1 MHTSRSSQSSAGWA
15 SSTSSSDG
23 SRIGSDTRGRL
34 SWRLWAVVPVLLLAL
49 VVGAVVTAGSSLV
62 DLVGSNPPPA
72 DQFDIRRV
80 EFSPGEIRILVRNPQ
95 RDDLTIANVNVDDA
109 IVPYAVDGPDTL
121 GRLRSATIVVPF
133 QWVEN
138 DPITVGVTSSTGI
151 QTVKEVPAAVET
163 PEPSVEGFFGYALIG
178 LLVGVLPI
186 ALGLL
191 WLPALRQAGPV
202 WLATFMAFTAGLL
215 TFLGV
220 EALTESFELQ
230 AALPSSLGG
239 AGLVLLG
246 VALSFLGMT
255 ALAGR
260 LTGGSEATGVTL
272 ALLIAIGI
280 GLHNLG
286 EGLAIGASFA
296 LGELQLGAFL
306 IVGFMIH
313 NVTEGLGIA
322 TPVAKTRISVLA
334 LAGLAVVAGAPA
346 ILGTWIGGYLSS
358 DVLGALFFAIAAG
371 AALQVVV
378 EVGRY
383 VARTAPGGL
392 RSGHAIAG
400 FIVGIATMYVTG
412 VLVGIAFGNRRL
424 TAANPGFTTTGL

>member
-1 MHTSRSSQSSAGWA
+1 MEAGSAA
-15 SSTSSSDG
+15 TP
-23 SRIGSDTRGRL
+23 RGRL

-109 IVPYAVDGPDTL
+109 IVPYLVDGPDTL

-151 QTVKEVPAAVET
+151 QTVKEVPAAVVT

-412 VLVGIAFGNRRL
+412 VLVA
-424 TAANPGFTTTGL
+424 

>member
-1 MHTSRSSQSSAGWA
+1 MEAGSATQPG
-15 SSTSSSDG
+15 G
-23 SRIGSDTRGRL
+23 VN
-34 SWRLWAVVPVLLLAL
+34 WRVWAVVPVVLLAL
-49 VVGAVVTAGSSLV
+49 AVGVVVSAGSSLV

-72 DQFDIRRV
+72 DRFDVRRV
-80 EFSPGEIRILVRNPQ
+80 EFSSGEIRIVVRNPQ
-95 RDDLTIANVNVDDA
+95 RDALTIASVTVDDA
-109 IVPYAVDGPDTL
+109 IVPFSVDGSTTL
-121 GRLRSATIVVPF
+121 GRLRSSTVVVPF

-138 DPITVGVTSSTGI
+138 DPISVGVTSSSGVE
-151 QTVKEVPAAVET
+151 TVKEIAAAVAT
-163 PEPSVEGFFGYALIG
+163 PQPSLRGFFGYALIG
-178 LLVGVLPI
+178 LLVGVVPVG
-186 ALGLL
+186 LGLL
-191 WLPALRQAGPV
+191 WLPALRQAGAV
-202 WLATFMAFTAGLL
+202 WLAAFMAFTAGLL
-215 TFLGV
+215 SFLGV
-220 EALTESFELQ
+220 EALTEAFDLQ
-230 AALPSSLGG
+230 ASLPAALGG

-260 LTGGSEATGVTL
+260 LTKGGTAAGLTL
-272 ALLIAIGI
+272 ALLIAVGI

-296 LGELQLGAFL
+296 IGELQLGTFL

-322 TPVAKTRISVLA
+322 TPVARSKITFLV
-334 LAGLAVVAGAPA
+334 LAGLALVAGAPA
-346 ILGTWIGGYLSS
+346 IVGAWIGGYASS

-371 AALQVVV
+371 AAFQVVV

-400 FIVGIATMYVTG
+400 FLAGIATMYVTG
-412 VLVGIAFGNRRL
+412 VFVA
-424 TAANPGFTTTGL
+424 

>member
-1 MHTSRSSQSSAGWA
+1 MEAGSAA
-15 SSTSSSDG
+15 TPH
-23 SRIGSDTRGRL
+23 GRRL
-34 SWRLWAVVPVLLLAL
+34 NWRLWAVVPVLLLAL
-49 VVGAVVTAGSSLV
+49 AVGAVVTAGSSLV

-109 IVPYAVDGPDTL
+109 IVPYTVEGPTTL

-133 QWVEN
+133 EWVEN

-151 QTVKEVPAAVET
+151 QTVKEIPAAVET
-163 PEPSVEGFFGYALIG
+163 PEPSVKGFFGYALIG

-186 ALGLL
+186 AFGLL

-202 WLATFMAFTAGLL
+202 WLATFMAFTGGLL

-239 AGLVLLG
+239 AGIVLLG

-255 ALAGR
+255 ALSGR
-260 LTGGSEATGVTL
+260 LAGGSAASGLTL

-296 LGELQLGAFL
+296 IGELQLGAFL

-322 TPVAKTRISVLA
+322 TPVAKMRVSVLA

-346 ILGTWIGGYLSS
+346 ILGAWIGGYLTS
-358 DVLGALFFAIAAG
+358 DVLGTLFFAIAAG

-383 VARTAPGGL
+383 VARTAPGGV

-400 FIVGIATMYVTG
+400 FIAGIAAMYVTG
-412 VLVGIAFGNRRL
+412 VLVA
-424 TAANPGFTTTGL
+424 

>member
-1 MHTSRSSQSSAGWA
+1 M
-15 SSTSSSDG
+15 
-23 SRIGSDTRGRL
+23 
-34 SWRLWAVVPVLLLAL
+34 VPVLLLAI
-49 VVGAVVTAGSSLV
+49 VVGVVVSAGSSLV

-72 DQFDIRRV
+72 DRFDVRRV
-80 EFSPGEIRILVRNPQ
+80 EFSSGEIRIVVRNPQ
-95 RDDLTIANVNVDDA
+95 RDELTIASVTVDDA
-109 IVPYAVDGPDTL
+109 IVPFSVDGPTTL
-121 GRLRSATIVVPF
+121 GRLRSSTIVVPF

-138 DPITVGVTSSTGI
+138 DPISVGVTSSSGI
-151 QTVKEVPAAVET
+151 ETVKEIAAAVET
-163 PEPSVEGFFGYALIG
+163 PQPSLGGFFGYALIG
-178 LLVGVLPI
+178 LLVGVVPI

-191 WLPALRQAGPV
+191 WLPALRQAGAV

-215 TFLGV
+215 SFLGV
-220 EALTESFELQ
+220 EALTEAFDLQ
-230 AALPSSLGG
+230 AALPAALGG

-260 LTGGSEATGVTL
+260 LTKGGTARGPTL
-272 ALLIAIGI
+272 ALLVAVGI

-296 LGELQLGAFL
+296 IGELQLGTFL

-322 TPVAKTRISVLA
+322 TPLAKSRVTVLTLAALA
-334 LAGLAVVAGAPA
+334 LVAGAPA
-346 ILGTWIGGYLSS
+346 ILGSWLGGYTSS

-371 AALQVVV
+371 AAFQVVV

-400 FIVGIATMYVTG
+400 FVAGIATMYVTG
-412 VLVGIAFGNRRL
+412 VLVA
-424 TAANPGFTTTGL
+424 

>member
-1 MHTSRSSQSSAGWA
+1 MEARSAA
-15 SSTSSSDG
+15 TPH
-23 SRIGSDTRGRL
+23 GRRL
-34 SWRLWAVVPVLLLAL
+34 NWRLWAVVPVLLLAL
-49 VVGAVVTAGSSLV
+49 AVGAVVTAGSSLV

-109 IVPYAVDGPDTL
+109 IVPYSVDGPTTL

-133 QWVEN
+133 EWVEN

-151 QTVKEVPAAVET
+151 QTVKEIPAAVET
-163 PEPSVEGFFGYALIG
+163 PEPSVKGFFGYALIG

-239 AGLVLLG
+239 AGIVLLG

-255 ALAGR
+255 ALSGR
-260 LTGGSEATGVTL
+260 LAGGSAASGLTL

-296 LGELQLGAFL
+296 IGELQLGAFL

-322 TPVAKTRISVLA
+322 TPVAKTRVSVLA
-334 LAGLAVVAGAPA
+334 LAALAVVAGAPA
-346 ILGTWIGGYLSS
+346 ILGAWIGGYLTS

-383 VARTAPGGL
+383 VARTAPGGI

-400 FIVGIATMYVTG
+400 FIAGIAAMYVTG
-412 VLVGIAFGNRRL
+412 VLVA
-424 TAANPGFTTTGL
+424 